1 MENTWLYKGLTVGQ
15 YQEIQ
20 AIDKE
25 LSSFEQLVYLVSI
38 IHHCTFDDALK
49 MKRSQF
55 DATISDY
62 ENGNFMLWQKER
74 ICKELILNGIK
85 YDVQPE
91 PSKLTAGQLLDNINL
106 LKNAGEDPVHIF
118 HLRFATILN
127 PKGKRY
133 GEDNL
138 SLAKRAEMIREVPM
152 YLLYSTYVFFFNK
165 WNFYYPNTEDYL
177 SSQMDKLLKLSKEI
191 LTENG
196 HSSQS

>member
-1 MENTWLYKGLTVGQ
+1 MENTWLYKSLTVGQ

-20 AIDKE
+20 SIDKE

-55 DATISDY
+55 DKTVNDY
-62 ENGNFMLWQKER
+62 NSTNFMAWNKEKL
-74 ICKELILNGIK
+74 CTSLQMESVK
-85 YDVQPE
+85 YDVQPD

-106 LKNAGEDPVHIF
+106 LKSAGEDPVNIF

-133 GEDNL
+133 GDDNL
-138 SLAKRAEMIREVPM
+138 SLAKRSELIKEIPM
-152 YLLYSTYVFFFNK
+152 YLLYSTYVFFFNQ
-165 WNFYYPNTEDYL
+165 WNNYYPNTEDYL
-177 SSQMDKLLKLSKEI
+177 NNQMDKMLKLSKEI
-191 LTENG
+191 LEANG
-196 HSSQS
+196 HSSR

>member
-1 MENTWLYKGLTVGQ
+1 MENTWLYKSLTVGQ

-20 AIDKE
+20 SIDKE

-55 DATISDY
+55 DKTVNDY
-62 ENGNFMLWQKER
+62 NSTNFGQWNKEK
-74 ICKELILNGIK
+74 ICTSLTVDGLK
-85 YDVQPE
+85 YDVQPD

-106 LKNAGEDPVHIF
+106 LKSAGEDPVNIF

-138 SLAKRAEMIREVPM
+138 SLAKRSELIKGIPM
-152 YLLYSTYVFFFNK
+152 YLLYSTYVFFFNQ
-165 WNFYYPNTEDYL
+165 WNNYYPNTEDYL
-177 SSQMDKLLKLSKEI
+177 NNQMGKILKLSKEI
-191 LTENG
+191 LEANG
-196 HSSQS
+196 HSSR

>member
-1 MENTWLYKGLTVGQ
+1 MENTWLYKSLTVGQ

-20 AIDKE
+20 SIDKE

-55 DATISDY
+55 DKTVSDY
-62 ENGNFMLWQKER
+62 NSTNFMAWNKEKL
-74 ICKELILNGIK
+74 CTSLQMESVK
-85 YDVQPE
+85 YDVQPD

-106 LKNAGEDPVHIF
+106 LKSAGEDPVNIF

-133 GEDNL
+133 GDDNL
-138 SLAKRAEMIREVPM
+138 SLAKRSELIKEIPM
-152 YLLYSTYVFFFNK
+152 YLLYSTYVFFFNL
-165 WNFYYPNTEDYL
+165 WNLYYPNTEDYL
-177 SSQMDKLLKLSKEI
+177 NNQMDKMLKLSKEI
-191 LTENG
+191 LEANG
-196 HSSQS
+196 HSSR